1 MGISILT
8 ITSTYR
14 YRSRRLFLRFF
25 FKMVWCSAEREPNS
39 AIITAIAFII
49 TNIVLTGRKYSNFK
63 ILNLREV
70 PEVLEVR
77 VVPEKKWLIVINN
90 AWERVRVLGNNDR
103 QKFISENYKDPL
115 KNKSIE
121 NFD

>member
-1 MGISILT
+1 
-8 ITSTYR
+8 
-14 YRSRRLFLRFF
+14 
-25 FKMVWCSAEREPNS
+25 MVWCSAEREPNS

-49 TNIVLTGRKYSNFK
+49 TDIVLTGRKYSNFK

-77 VVPEKKWLIVINN
+77 VVPEKIWLIVINN

-103 QKFISENYKDPL
+103 QKFISETTKILL
-115 KNKSIE
+115 KTNRLKISIKE
-121 NFD
+121 SLNRCLEAKKLY

>member
-1 MGISILT
+1 
-8 ITSTYR
+8 
-14 YRSRRLFLRFF
+14 
-25 FKMVWCSAEREPNS
+25 MVWCSAEREPNS

-70 PEVLEVR
+70 LEVLEVR
-77 VVPEKKWLIVINN
+77 VVPEKIWLIVINN

-103 QKFISENYKDPL
+103 QNSFRKTTKILLKTNRLKISIKESLNRCLEAKKLY
-115 KNKSIE
+115 
-121 NFD
+121 

>member
-1 MGISILT
+1 
-8 ITSTYR
+8 
-14 YRSRRLFLRFF
+14 
-25 FKMVWCSAEREPNS
+25 MVWCSAEREPNS

-70 PEVLEVR
+70 PEVPEVR
-77 VVPEKKWLIVINN
+77 VVPEKIWLIVINN
-90 AWERVRVLGNNDR
+90 ARERVRVRVLGNNDR
-103 QKFISENYKDPL
+103 QKLISENYKDPL

>member
-1 MGISILT
+1 
-8 ITSTYR
+8 
-14 YRSRRLFLRFF
+14 
-25 FKMVWCSAEREPNS
+25 MVWCSAEREPNS
-39 AIITAIAFII
+39 AINTAIAFII
-49 TNIVLTGRKYSNFK
+49 TSIVLTGRKYSNFK

-77 VVPEKKWLIVINN
+77 VVPEKIWLIVINN

>member
-1 MGISILT
+1 
-8 ITSTYR
+8 
-14 YRSRRLFLRFF
+14 
-25 FKMVWCSAEREPNS
+25 MVWCSAEREPNS

-70 PEVLEVR
+70 PEVLEVL
-77 VVPEKKWLIVINN
+77 VVPEKIWLIVINN